1 MPENDLR
8 KLRIRMYRQGLGDC
22 FLLTFPGNEKP
33 FHLLIDCGALDSKHY
48 TAELMKDVVRD
59 IHRVTDGRL
68 DAVVATHEHWD
79 HISGFTQ
86 AKEVFDEITVD
97 KVWTAWTDEPGNVI
111 AQEFR
116 ERFKKS
122 KKAVKKAI
130 GMIPDDKKNRQ
141 LGLYKKAIAELFNF
155 SDGIKLDKMDGEDES
170 EEEKKGRTAIAWE
183 NFLGLS
189 KTKVYCNPKKEPLE
203 LNGVP
208 DVRVYI
214 LGPPDSADYI
224 KKKLSTKETYDT
236 GKHSFTAF
244 NSFVAAFMDDDD
256 ADREAKLRSHPF
268 DERFRLSLEKA
279 REKEFFQNYYGFADT
294 DKGFKWRRITYDWL
308 AQAGELALHL
318 DSYTNNTCL
327 ALAIELGETGKVL
340 LFPGD
345 AQVGNWLSWNDLSWK
360 VKKNDGTLREVKID
374 DLLAQTVFYKV
385 GHHGSHNAT
394 MRSKGLEKM
403 TNSELVAMIPV
414 HRKTADDQSWEF
426 PYAPLWKRLR
436 ERTCGRVLLAD
447 AKNLD
452 EISAEA
458 QELLTAD
465 DWEYFN
471 SSTEFN
477 NLCIEFRTSL

>member
-1 MPENDLR
+1 MPENNTRELT
-8 KLRIRMYRQGLGDC
+8 IRMYNQGLGDC

-33 FHLLIDCGALDSKHY
+33 FHILIDCGALDSKHY
-48 TAELMKDVVRD
+48 DKNNIIAVVKD
-59 IHRVTDGRL
+59 IKEQTGGRL

-86 AKEVFDEITVD
+86 AKEVFDQITVD
-97 KVWTAWTDEPGNVI
+97 KVWTAWTDEPGNPI
-111 AQEFR
+111 AQEFK
-116 ERFKKS
+116 EKFKKS

-130 GMIPDDKKNRQ
+130 SLIPDDKKNHQ
-141 LGLYKKAIAELFNF
+141 LGLYKKAITELFNF
-155 SDGIKLDKMDGEDES
+155 SDGIKLKSENDEVET
-170 EEEKKGRTAIAWE
+170 EEEKKGRTEVAWE

-189 KTKVYCNPKKEPLE
+189 KTKVYCNPKKMPLE
-203 LNGVP
+203 LDGVA
-208 DVRVYI
+208 DVRAYI

-236 GKHSFTAF
+236 GKHSFSAF
-244 NSFVAAFMDDDD
+244 SSFIAAFMDDDD
-256 ADREAKLRSHPF
+256 NDREVKMRSQPF
-268 DERFRLSLEKA
+268 DERFRVKPDDA
-279 REKEFFQNYYGFADT
+279 RNKIFFQNNYGFAET
-294 DKGFKWRRITYDWL
+294 DKGLEWRRITYDWL

-327 ALAIELGETGKVL
+327 AMAIELGESGKVL

-360 VKKNDGTLREVKID
+360 IKNKDGSLREVKID

-394 MRSKGLEKM
+394 MRAKGLEKM

-414 HRKTADDQSWEF
+414 HRKTAQDQAWEF
-426 PYAPLWKRLR
+426 PYAPLWTRLR
-436 ERTCGRVLLAD
+436 ERACGRVLLAD

-458 QELLTAD
+458 QALLTNDQWQKFESATK
-465 DWEYFN
+465 FN
-471 SSTEFN
+471 D
-477 NLCIEFRTSL
+477 LCIEFKISY